1 MDYTIIYLC
10 LLINDLSLRATL
22 HIRALTTYT
31 GQDQQERVGDWRDG
45 TEWRHTH
52 KRTLG
57 PGVDHHCLACV
68 GPLPHLAS
76 PKQAEKKSVNVVLY
90 FQEWLRAG
98 YIKSALGQIPW
109 QWPSKNKR
117 ECSNVSMTCNFVAP
131 NIAQDHSQIPE
142 NPSKKIVFIQV
153 NYDLSS

>member
-10 LLINDLSLRATL
+10 LLINDLSLCATL
-22 HIRALTTYT
+22 HIRALTTYM

-57 PGVDHHCLACV
+57 PEVNHHCLTCV

-76 PKQAEKKSVNVVLY
+76 PKQAEKKVCQCGFVFPGMTKSWLY
-90 FQEWLRAG
+90 KECFRPNSMTMTFKNQEGVFKCLHDLQFRCTKYCSRSLPNTWKFFQEN
-98 YIKSALGQIPW
+98 S
-109 QWPSKNKR
+109 
-117 ECSNVSMTCNFVAP
+117 
-131 NIAQDHSQIPE
+131 
-142 NPSKKIVFIQV
+142 FIRV